1 MSDGTVV
8 QDDEDLMAAALAELR
23 TDRAD
28 PPAAPA
34 PAPAESPAPA
44 PAPAVEANDAAA
56 APAASTEAAAP
67 AADAAAKP
75 DDPAEMLRRTQEELQ
90 KVRSE
95 VGRVGALNRALN
107 DARAERD
114 RLARENAGLKQGTK
128 TTELSTAAA
137 DKLAALDAKAKE
149 FPELADIIGSIKEA
163 LVSVDEKA
171 VSIAKQTAAQAIEPL
186 NQMRAEHNVRQQA
199 EQAAAYEAELA
210 AFQGTYP
217 NAVDVLRGADFQA
230 WLPSAPKQVQDAFR
244 NGTTPSEAMTVM
256 DAYDAA
262 LRRAGKEPI
271 AKYPTAATQTAAPAP
286 AQQKNNAN
294 AARLS
299 AAAGLPSRNSGA
311 KGGMPPE
318 DDFDASL
325 EFFRRQRL
333 NSQQRAA

>member
-34 PAPAESPAPA
+34 PAPAETPAPA
-44 PAPAVEANDAAA
+44 PAPAVETNDAAA
-56 APAASTEAAAP
+56 APAASAEATAP
-67 AADAAAKP
+67 AADAAAK
-75 DDPAEMLRRTQEELQ
+75 DDPQETLRKTQEELQ
-90 KVRSE
+90 KARSE
-95 VGRVGALNRALN
+95 LGRVGQLNRHLA
-107 DARAERD
+107 DARTQLAQI
-114 RLARENAGLKQGTK
+114 ARENEQLKK
-128 TTELSTAAA
+128 TVSTSKTAELTAAA
-137 DKLAALDAKAKE
+137 TDKLAALDAKAKE
-149 FPELADIIGSIKEA
+149 FPELAEIIGTIKDA
-163 LVSVDEKA
+163 LVTVDEKA
-171 VSIAKQTAAQAIEPL
+171 ASIAKQTAAQAVEPL
-186 NQMRAEHNVRQQA
+186 TQMRAEHNVRKQA
-199 EQAAAYEAELA
+199 EQADAYEKEMATFEA
-210 AFQGTYP
+210 TYP
-217 NAVDVLRGADFQA
+217 TAVQVLQTPGFKA
-230 WLPSAPKQVQDAFR
+230 WITTAPQHVQEAYRSDISP
-244 NGTTPSEAMTVM
+244 GEAMAVM

-318 DDFDASL
+318 DDFEGSL
-325 EFFRRQRL
+325 DFFRRQRL
-333 NSQQRAA
+333 AKAA

>member
-8 QDDEDLMAAALAELR
+8 LDAEDEMAAALAELR
-23 TDRAD
+23 TERAD
-28 PPAAPA
+28 QPAAPA
-34 PAPAESPAPA
+34 PAPAETPAPA
-44 PAPAVEANDAAA
+44 PAPAVETNDAAA
-56 APAASTEAAAP
+56 APAASPEAAAP
-67 AADAAAKP
+67 AADAAAK
-75 DDPAEMLRRTQEELQ
+75 DDPQETLRKTQEELQ
-90 KVRSE
+90 KARSE
-95 VGRVGALNRALN
+95 LGRVGQLNRHLA
-107 DARAERD
+107 DARTQLAQI
-114 RLARENAGLKQGTK
+114 ARENEQLKKTVSTTK

-171 VSIAKQTAAQAIEPL
+171 VSIAKQTAAQALEPL
-186 NQMRAEHNVRQQA
+186 NEMRAEHNVRQQA
-199 EQAAAYEAELA
+199 EQAAAYQNELA
-210 AFQGTYP
+210 TFQGTYP
-217 NAVDVLRGADFQA
+217 NAVDILRGAEFQA
-230 WLPSAPKQVQDAFR
+230 WLPTAPKQVQDAFR
-244 NGTTPSEAMTVM
+244 NGSTPGEAMTVM

-271 AKYPTAATQTAAPAP
+271 AKYPTATQTAAPAP

-318 DDFDASL
+318 DDFEGSL
-325 EFFRRQRL
+325 DFFRRQRL
-333 NSQQRAA
+333 AKAA

>member
-44 PAPAVEANDAAA
+44 PAPAVETTDAAA
-56 APAASTEAAAP
+56 APAASAEAAAP
-67 AADAAAKP
+67 AADAAAK
-75 DDPAEMLRRTQEELQ
+75 DDPQETLRKTQEELQ
-90 KVRSE
+90 KARSE
-95 VGRVGALNRALN
+95 LGRVGQLNRHLA
-107 DARAERD
+107 DARTQLAQ
-114 RLARENAGLKQGTK
+114 LARDNEQLKK
-128 TTELSTAAA
+128 TVSTSKTAELTAAA
-137 DKLAALDAKAKE
+137 TDKLAALDAKAKE
-149 FPELADIIGSIKEA
+149 FPELAEIIGTIKDA
-163 LVSVDEKA
+163 LVTVDKKA
-171 VSIAKQTAAQAIEPL
+171 ASIAQQTAAQAVEPL
-186 NQMRAEHNVRQQA
+186 TQMRAEHNVRQQA
-199 EQAAAYEAELA
+199 EQAAAYETELA
-210 AFQGTYP
+210 TFQGTYP
-217 NAVDVLRGADFQA
+217 NAVDILRGAEFQA
-230 WLPSAPKQVQDAFR
+230 WLPTAPKQVQDAFR
-244 NGTTPSEAMTVM
+244 NGSTPGEAMTVM

-299 AAAGLPSRNSGA
+299 AAAGLPSRASGA

-325 EFFRRQRL
+325 DFFRRQRL
-333 NSQQRAA
+333 AKAA